1 MTECTHSVSPAS
13 KPSSAAV
20 GATVRIEM
28 KPGDCR
34 GQGTSKAPE
43 PCDPTLRTT
52 RGALV
57 RTSRIALCIS
67 FCQISSVRSGR
78 RSRSAITRL
87 KTFPT
92 HVVVDTDRN
101 RALLVRVG
109 PQIITRYLPHD
120 LLGIGRHVVAVRAC
134 VAARA
139 AGERAGRLE
148 HLFGAHLALEQRGVR
163 APASRHDEAPVLKNG
178 RPQWRHRAYRRASSR
193 ASARLRRRRSAAGG
207 GAGGGGLKQPQPT
220 FRHEQTL
227 DAATRKQ
234 LEHPWPL
241 WTVITIGGCFSHSA
255 SDKLPSG
262 SAMSSSEK
270 A

>member
-28 KPGDCR
+28 KPGD
-34 GQGTSKAPE
+34 
-43 PCDPTLRTT
+43 
-52 RGALV
+52 
-57 RTSRIALCIS
+57 SRIALCIS
-67 FCQISSVRSGR
+67 FCQIS
-78 RSRSAITRL
+78 
-87 KTFPT
+87 
-92 HVVVDTDRN
+92 
-101 RALLVRVG
+101 
-109 PQIITRYLPHD
+109 Y
-120 LLGIGRHVVAVRAC
+120 
-134 VAARA
+134 
-139 AGERAGRLE
+139 
-148 HLFGAHLALEQRGVR
+148 
-163 APASRHDEAPVLKNG
+163 ASRHSQRTWWWTPIEIVPCSFALVPKSSLDTCRMICSVLVATLLRYVRVSPRE
-178 RPQWRHRAYRRASSR
+178 RPARELVASSISSEPIWPSSSAACVRRRASSR